1 MEDIR
6 AEREAR
12 EAQFRTAAAGLD
24 SKAADALYRIFFDW
38 DDDFYP
44 GIELDGADARLEADC
59 ANTYR
64 QILTLC
70 NVSGLPEKG
79 SDFWELDHGG
89 LSREGEDY
97 VLTGEYLREGDDDLS
112 PFSIRFSDAS
122 VEVRRYRAVPG
133 WHARTP
139 WDALEAVVYGLLAAH
154 DGEAGLN
161 GQEKALLP
169 LATELRCILEPYAL
183 PEQPDGVCFP
193 QLRALMEQYGYRKPL
208 SLLGKL
214 ERLEK
219 VKQSGNSGAY
229 WNRQRRIRT
238 FLIAIL
244 NRKEYEPLWRE
255 IYQAFAAAQTEY
267 PTYAEGTTP
276 PEMLE
281 KTRNEVGALLHA
293 RGYTGSY
300 PDFYKTGAIRGLRHS
315 GPTQYGM
322 DYVIGAEKYAV
333 YHIHCIE
340 ENASRLHLIFGCG
353 MELLRKG
360 EQKGDIYSCMFN
372 ADGRCFYKTASEPR
386 DWSGKYTQEKL
397 CRIVDAA
404 VKRAELRNLNKEEQK
419 LVSAAPQAE
428 NTNLFWLLIPISGLF
443 AAGSLILF
451 VSMFGLL
458 LGLLEGDI
466 QAMFTELA
474 KMPWLRVFLLVWLF
488 AFICFDLAARLEA
501 SSARNK

>member
-1 MEDIR
+1 MKNDR
-6 AEREAR
+6 AERE
-12 EAQFRTAAAGLD
+12 EQFRAAAAGLSTD
-24 SKAADALYRIFFDW
+24 TVDALHQICFEWGDYYYPEVELVGAAARIEAGSGSAYR
-38 DDDFYP
+38 
-44 GIELDGADARLEADC
+44 R
-59 ANTYR
+59 T
-64 QILTLC
+64 LTLC
-70 NVSGLPEKG
+70 NVSGLPERDCG
-79 SDFWELDHGG
+79 FWDLSDST
-89 LSREGEDY
+89 LSCDGTDY
-97 VLTGEYLREGDDDLS
+97 VLTGAYLQEENEDLT
-112 PFSIRFSDAS
+112 PFAVHFSNAV
-122 VEVRRYRAVPG
+122 VEVRRYRVGLGA
-133 WHARTP
+133 HAGTP
-139 WDALEAVVYGLLAAH
+139 WDVLEYAVHGLLGAQAGAAP
-154 DGEAGLN
+154 LN
-161 GQEKALLP
+161 EQEKALLP
-169 LATELRCILEPYAL
+169 LAEELGRFLGPYAVAE
-183 PEQPDGVCFP
+183 PFDGEYFP
-193 QLRALMEQYGYRKPL
+193 RLRTLMEQYGYHKPL
-208 SLLGKL
+208 SLLEKL
-214 ERLEK
+214 EKLEG
-219 VKQSGNSGAY
+219 VKEPEKNDAY
-229 WNRQRRIRT
+229 WNKLRRTQLR
-238 FLIAIL
+238 LIALL
-244 NRKEYEPLWRE
+244 NRKDFEPLWRE
-255 IYQAFAAAQTEY
+255 IYRAFTTAQTDY
-267 PTYAEGTTP
+267 PTYAEGETP
-276 PEMLE
+276 LE
-281 KTRNEVGALLHA
+281 PLKRTRSEVEKLLHA

-428 NTNLFWLLIPISGLF
+428 TKNLFWLLIPISGLF
-443 AAGSLILF
+443 AAGSLVLF

-474 KMPWLRVFLLVWLF
+474 KMPWLRIFMGLWLAFF
-488 AFICFDLAARLEA
+488 AFFYLFIGLLISFA
-501 SSARNK
+501 KKK